1 MDPNNSVIKSL
12 WCIKPYIN
20 SHKTSES
27 ISICNYLK
35 GKNLLPKGVNPFSEG
50 RQRNFDRVTI
60 PECLSIPLKLL
71 LNVLTSFS
79 YHRELQVVVGKQVK
93 CNLGN
98 KARQLAVKP
107 TATNGGPVFKKD
119 GDILALMWPS

>member
-1 MDPNNSVIKSL
+1 M
-12 WCIKPYIN
+12 
-20 SHKTSES
+20 
-27 ISICNYLK
+27 
-35 GKNLLPKGVNPFSEG
+35 
-50 RQRNFDRVTI
+50 
-60 PECLSIPLKLL
+60 
-71 LNVLTSFS
+71 
-79 YHRELQVVVGKQVK
+79 VVGKQVK